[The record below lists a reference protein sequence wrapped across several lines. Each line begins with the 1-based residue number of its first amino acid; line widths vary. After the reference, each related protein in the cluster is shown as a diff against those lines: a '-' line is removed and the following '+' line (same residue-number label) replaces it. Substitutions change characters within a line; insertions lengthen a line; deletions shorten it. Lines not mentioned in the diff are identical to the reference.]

1 MIYSSVD
8 AKRGRGQIVVE
19 SVRNEEQG
27 RKITRA
33 LVNALSWKIEP
44 RHKGIEIRNS
54 PTFIVKIAHVDSP
67 CPIEKN
73 GPYVCRCKF
82 ESENKRLIG

>member
-1 MIYSSVD
+1 MDKIKVPRILVQTSNNGYRITVNPKEDEMIYSSVD

-54 PTFIVKIAHVDSP
+54 PTFIVK
-67 CPIEKN
+67 
-73 GPYVCRCKF
+73 
-82 ESENKRLIG
+82 